1 MKLSMSS
8 LDIMVCARELK
19 NTIDFWVDNVYE
31 LYGKVILR
39 LRSEKG
45 ERRDLVMELGRR
57 INLTERVYK
66 APKNPSSFAMLLRK
80 HLANTRLSTVEQPD
94 FERILEFRFSGAE
107 ERLLILELFG
117 KGNLI
122 LCDQQRKIIQPYR
135 LETWR
140 HRTLR
145 PREAYVHPPKK
156 GADPRELDVSGLR
169 RVLDGAPDIVR
180 GLAVNLNLGGPL
192 GEEICA
198 RASIPKSRKLAEISG
213 QEFEA
218 VLKSIKDLFGQ
229 EPAPCVVYEDKEPV
243 DVLPFDFKIH
253 LGKRVKRFGSFNEA
267 LDEYFATLAVT
278 SAAEKRRKRLEREL
292 EMLRR
297 RREEQQAHFAELY
310 AKSVEAKRK
319 ADLLAMHH
327 ALVND
332 LLSRLEELRRKK
344 GWEGAIAAVEE
355 AKSAGDVWA
364 GIINKIDPKAAKVE
378 LELAGQPIALDIR
391 IPVFENASQLYERYK
406 KSAEKAA
413 RSKEAL
419 GGTAREME
427 KLLSVGIPEVEV
439 APPPKRRK
447 PKWFE
452 HYRWFI
458 SSDGMLVIGG
468 RDATTNAEVVEK
480 HMEPNDRHLHAD
492 IVGAPHVV
500 VKSSGREVPETTI
513 REAAEFAAMH
523 SRAWREGLGALD
535 VYWVM
540 PKQVSKRAPSG
551 TRLPKG
557 SYMIKGERNFL
568 KVPVRAS
575 VGVLTLEGEQV
586 VTCGPLSAMEKHSR
600 VVVEVSPGGSK
611 KSDLAREIQS
621 RLKATGIEVS
631 VDEVE
636 RALPPG
642 KGEIKTGPK
651 EQTDI
656 SDEAAFGIGS

>member
-8 LDIMVCARELK
+8 LDIMVCVRELK
-19 NTIDFWVDNVYE
+19 NTIDFYVDNVYE
-31 LYGKVILR
+31 LDGKVILR

-57 INLTERVYK
+57 VNLTERVYK

-80 HLANTRLSTVEQPD
+80 HLANTHLSAVEQPD
-94 FERILEFRFSGAE
+94 FERILELRFSGAE

-117 KGNLI
+117 RGNLI

-145 PREAYVHPPKK
+145 PGEAYVYPPKK

-180 GLAVNLNLGGPL
+180 GLVINLNLGGPL

-198 RASIPKSRKLAEISG
+198 RASIPKSRKLAEISD
-213 QEFEA
+213 QELEA

-229 EPAPCVVYEDKEPV
+229 EPAPCVVYDDKKPA

-278 SAAEKRRKRLEREL
+278 SAAEKRKKRLEREL
-292 EMLRR
+292 EMLRK

-327 ALVND
+327 ALIND
-332 LLSRLEELRRKK
+332 LLGRLEELRRNK
-344 GWEGAIAAVEE
+344 GWEGAIAAVQE
-355 AKSAGDVWA
+355 AKGAGEAWA

-391 IPVFENASQLYERYK
+391 IPVFENASQLYDRYK

-419 GGTAREME
+419 EGTAREME
-427 KLLSVGIPEVEV
+427 KLLSVGMPEVEV

-447 PKWFE
+447 LKWFE

-468 RDATTNAEVVEK
+468 RDAKTNAEVVEK

-540 PKQVSKRAPSG
+540 PEQVSRRAHPG

-557 SYMIKGERNFL
+557 SYVIKGERNFL

-575 VGVLTLEGEQV
+575 VGVLALEGEQV
-586 VTCGPLSAMEKHSR
+586 VTCGPSSAMRKHSR
-600 VVVEVSPGGSK
+600 VVLEVSPGESK

-621 RLKATGIEVS
+621 RLKEAGIEVS

-651 EQTDI
+651 EQTNI